1 MATSVHT
8 ESPGWLRPVLPLA
21 VFVLLVSTIAWVR
34 VPVLPEMGRDLA
46 FSATQLGWV
55 VAGFGLGRLAM
66 DLPAGRL
73 ADRFDPLGLFS
84 LAALSM
90 TSASALLAVASGLG
104 LVVVAAFLLG
114 VGSSVGNTTGMTAM
128 SGAAPDARRGSA
140 MAMYSGSLLVG
151 QALGPVLGGL
161 VAAAGSW
168 RTAAEAGAGLGLVVT
183 LGAVLTRRGGAG
195 ARMRQV
201 RQERPAP
208 AGPPLSGAEH
218 WVLYAVAFS
227 VFLTV
232 GAMPQTL
239 IPVIGADDLQ
249 LGPAAIGLA
258 LGVGGVARI
267 VGATLTGLVSD
278 RISRRAALLPCLGLQ
293 AAGVALLAVG
303 DAAVWWLLA
312 IAAMSLG
319 SSGHAVGA
327 TMLGDRARPDRLGR
341 TLGRYR
347 FVGDIGLVSGPVLA
361 AWIYDVAG
369 RQAAVAVV
377 CTVLVA
383 VVAAAFT
390 LPETGSRRRVGT

>member
-1 MATSVHT
+1 MARRVQPK
-8 ESPGWLRPVLPLA
+8 SPGWLRPVLPLA

-34 VPVLPEMGRDLA
+34 VPVLPEMGRDLS

-84 LAALSM
+84 MAALCM
-90 TSASALLAVASGLG
+90 ASASALLAVASSLG
-104 LVVVAAFLLG
+104 IVVVAAFLLG

-128 SGAAPDARRGSA
+128 SGAAPDERRGSA

-168 RTAAEAGAGLGLVVT
+168 RTAAVAGAGLGLAVT

-195 ARMRQV
+195 ERMRKV
-201 RQERPAP
+201 RHERPAP
-208 AGPPLSGAEH
+208 AGPPLSKTEH
-218 WVLYAVAFS
+218 LVLYAVAFS

-239 IPVIGADDLQ
+239 IPVIGADDLR
-249 LGPAAIGLA
+249 LGSAAIGLA
-258 LGVGGVARI
+258 LGAGGVARI
-267 VGATLTGLVSD
+267 VGATLTGVVSD

-293 AAGVALLAVG
+293 AGGVALLAVG
-303 DAAVWWLLA
+303 DAALWWLLA
-312 IAAMSLG
+312 IVAMSLG

-327 TMLGDRARPDRLGR
+327 TMLGDRSRPDRLGR
-341 TLGRYR
+341 ALGRYR

-361 AWIYDVAG
+361 AGIYDVAG

-377 CTVLVA
+377 CTVLLA

-390 LPETGSRRRVGT
+390 LPETGFRRRVGS